1 MEIRAVEL
9 ADVSALGSLFVQ
21 WGHPLGPEDL
31 RLQVRRWR
39 DAPLAELY
47 VALVQGELA
56 GMAAIAAAPHLGRLG
71 CTAKLMG
78 LVVGERHRRQG
89 VGHARKVLRG
99 RVDLATEPGAAL
111 GLSLPRTDLQL
122 ERVSGGGIL
131 AMMST
136 RHC

>member
-89 VGHARKVLRG
+89 VGHARKSCVAASISPRNRVPRLGSRCLG
-99 RVDLATEPGAAL
+99 RTSSSNG
-111 GLSLPRTDLQL
+111 
-122 ERVSGGGIL
+122 
-131 AMMST
+131 
-136 RHC
+136 